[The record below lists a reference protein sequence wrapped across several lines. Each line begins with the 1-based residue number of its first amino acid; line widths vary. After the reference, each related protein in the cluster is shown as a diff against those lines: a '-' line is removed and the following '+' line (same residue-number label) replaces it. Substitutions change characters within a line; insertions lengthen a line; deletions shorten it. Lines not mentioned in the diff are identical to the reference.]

1 MRIAVIYDFAVNKGG
16 GDFVMLSILE
26 ALNNAHYNVS
36 LLTSRPKGLYESAEF
51 FGKPVP
57 NVNICHVRVPSYLRH
72 PYTIAYI
79 AREVAKIEGD
89 TYDAYL
95 VSDDIP
101 KYIASQ
107 KGICYMHYPHAARF
121 KFKEYIAT
129 KYRTTLRGRLIWRF
143 HRTIFPKFYLTSGK
157 PKNWLF
163 VANSIVT
170 RRHVAESFHVDVEN
184 VALLNPPVAARRINE
199 IWRNSSLEKENLIV
213 CVGRFEPE
221 KRFTDVFQALAR
233 LRKRVDVELSLI
245 GFKYDEGHL
254 IKAIRELGLEENVE
268 LLVNARREALINRLL
283 RAKALVHPTPHE
295 PFGIAVVEGMVAG
308 CIPLVRR
315 GFNGPWLE
323 ITREGKYGFGFSS
336 VEELVDVMGK
346 AIELYD
352 SFHVEA
358 IVERALEFDEA
369 EFKRKFIS
377 MFKNFMVT

>member
-1 MRIAVIYDFAVNKGG
+1 MRIAVIYDFAMNKGG
-16 GDFVMLSILE
+16 GDFVMLNILE
-26 ALNNAHYNVS
+26 ALNNANYKVS

-51 FGKPVP
+51 FDKPVP
-57 NVNICHVRVPSYLRH
+57 NADICHIRVPSYLRH

-79 AREVAKIEGD
+79 AREVAKIKGD

-213 CVGRFEPE
+213 CVGRFEFE
-221 KRFTDVFQALAR
+221 KRFTDVIQALAH
-233 LRKRVDVELSLI
+233 LKKSIDVKLSLI
-245 GFKYDEGHL
+245 GFKYDERHL
-254 IKAIRELGLEENVE
+254 VKAIKTFRLDGNVE
-268 LLVNARREALINRLL
+268 LLVNAERESLISRLL
-283 RAKALVHPTPHE
+283 KAKAIVHPTPHE
-295 PFGIAVVEGMVAG
+295 PFGIAVVEGMAAG
-308 CIPLVRR
+308 CIPIVRR
-315 GFNGPWLE
+315 RFNGPWLE
-323 ITREGKYGFGFSS
+323 ITKEGKYGLGFSDLG
-336 VEELVDVMGK
+336 ELTN
-346 AIELYD
+346 AIEKVIEFYD
-352 SFHVEA
+352 SFDVEA
-358 IVERALEFDEA
+358 IVARALKFDEA
-369 EFKRKFIS
+369 EFKRKFVNL
-377 MFKNFMVT
+377 FENFMTA